1 MIKDLFSN
9 RLFIG
14 ALAFFILTVGGS
26 LLYMQHVK
34 RQTARELAAHKAHLK
49 QFTEKQKPTTAKAP
63 VGDTSQGGH
72 FHADGTWH
80 AGPHEIPSDETI
92 ESDAEFKARVEKN
105 AAEMAAAKTA
115 RERNAAIMRRMET
128 SPYFETFPHLFED
141 MYNFYKA
148 HPNFDHETA
157 SPELNQ
163 KWVDAVY
170 AQHAKMSAHAEQMD
184 AQYVPL
190 VEVDKRPRIYT
201 PNGTIWLDEGGNR

>member
-1 MIKDLFSN
+1 M
-9 RLFIG
+9 FIRKYWIPLSVLLI
-14 ALAFFILTVGGS
+14 AIAAVSVYWTQTRPPKELTVIYKPVEPLPKS
-26 LLYMQHVK
+26 E
-34 RQTARELAAHKAHLK
+34 RQTE
-49 QFTEKQKPTTAKAP
+49 AP
-63 VGDTSQGGH
+63 VVSEAPQGH
-72 FHADGTWH
+72 VHAD
-80 AGPHEIPSDETI
+80 PHEIPSDETI

-105 AAEMAAAKTA
+105 AAKMAAAKTA
-115 RERNAAIMRRMET
+115 LERNAAIMRRMET
-128 SPYFETFPHLFED
+128 SPYFEIFPHLFED

-148 HPNFDHETA
+148 HPDFDHETA